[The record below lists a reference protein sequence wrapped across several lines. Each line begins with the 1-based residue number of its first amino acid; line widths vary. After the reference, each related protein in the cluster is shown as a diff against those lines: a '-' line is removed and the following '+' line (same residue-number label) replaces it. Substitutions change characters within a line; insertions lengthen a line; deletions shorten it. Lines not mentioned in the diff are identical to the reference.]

1 MIKKERKFSEVQDVY
16 VLPLLLKISVL
27 TLHLLYISE
36 GNYFSIKI
44 QHRTTQMRGKHFL
57 LQSFK

>member
-36 GNYFSIKI
+36 GNHFSIKI
-44 QHRTTQMRGKHFL
+44 QHRTAQTR
-57 LQSFK
+57 